1 MGSSIFSPWPLLQ
14 FGPCYCL
21 VLTNLPLILATIF
34 LFSFFFFWRGVLAIF
49 SLFSSM
55 LFFPFFFLQRPS
67 LYTTQKCRSGVF
79 ELTCIRHKSEKQRKT
94 QITVMN
100 LAKKLSGSGNDR
112 ISKIFGPGKTGN
124 PIAKLVSQ
132 LIQFWSQVVRFAER
146 VIRYRNCI
154 DSENATD
161 AN

>member
-1 MGSSIFSPWPLLQ
+1 MATITIWPLLLSSSYQ
-14 FGPCYCL
+14 FTPHL
-21 VLTNLPLILATIF
+21 SNNFPFF
-34 LFSFFFFWRGVLAIF
+34 LFFLARSLSNIFTLQFDAFFSF
-49 SLFSSM
+49 
-55 LFFPFFFLQRPS
+55 FFFLQRPS

>member
-1 MGSSIFSPWPLLQ
+1 MMTWHEQVSGFAANNIQVAVELVANRQFYFQSMATITIWPLLLSSSYQ
-14 FGPCYCL
+14 FTPHL
-21 VLTNLPLILATIF
+21 SNNFPFF
-34 LFSFFFFWRGVLAIF
+34 LFFFFGEESQQYFHF
-49 SLFSSM
+49 SVRC
-55 LFFPFFFLQRPS
+55 FFFLFFLQRPS

-79 ELTCIRHKSEKQRKT
+79 ELTCIRHKSEKQRTT

-132 LIQFWSQVVRFAER
+132 LIQF
-146 VIRYRNCI
+146 
-154 DSENATD
+154 
-161 AN
+161 

>member
-1 MGSSIFSPWPLLQ
+1 MATITIWPLLLSSSYQ
-14 FGPCYCL
+14 FTPYL
-21 VLTNLPLILATIF
+21 SNNFPFF
-34 LFSFFFFWRGVLAIF
+34 LFFFLARSLSNIFTFQFDAFFFL
-49 SLFSSM
+49 
-55 LFFPFFFLQRPS
+55 FFLQRPS
-67 LYTTQKCRSGVF
+67 LYATQKCRSGVF